1 MGDIQKREMEFLRR
15 LTQKRARRELPAIRR
30 TVLRVLQ
37 HRRNVIIETGSE
49 KDHPVDLII
58 PAVLRVRRGKP
69 GLQAVIVTPNSEH
82 IAQATRL
89 LQEHWKGV
97 KGPKPS
103 VVPLSTSG
111 SARQEAGE
119 VSKKPTVVV
128 STTERLID
136 HIRRDNID
144 LSRVHLCVIEEPED
158 AEEAAPF
165 NADVEYILSKLPATP
180 QTVVFSKEHHD
191 GVQELAG
198 IMRRPALVP
207 AESWQGADRYGDGSR
222 QKHKQRQERLTVS
235 NAHLKKLSKNEALKQ
250 KVESIL
256 KDIHEDENPDELNAY
271 RKFIMKNVPFF
282 RRGYFAAYLLKYSDT
297 TKQADRDQRKSTF
310 TSVFVGIGKNRR
322 VFPRDLVGL
331 MTDVDGVDADDIGQ
345 VKILDNYS
353 FVEVANDKA
362 DKVIGALN
370 GKDYRGRR
378 LTVNYARKKD

>member
-1 MGDIQKREMEFLRR
+1 MGDTHKKEMEFLRR
-15 LTQKRARRELPAIRR
+15 LTRKRGRRELPAIRR
-30 TVLRVLQ
+30 AVLRVLQ
-37 HRRNVIIETGSE
+37 HRRNVIVETGSIE
-49 KDHPVDLII
+49 DHPVDLAI
-58 PAVLRVRRGKP
+58 PTVLRVRRGKP
-69 GLQAVIVTPNSEH
+69 GTQAVIVTQNSRH
-82 IAQATRL
+82 ITHSAGL
-89 LQEHWKGV
+89 LQEYWKGS
-97 KGPKPS
+97 KGPAPS

-119 VSKKPTVVV
+119 VSKKPAVVV

-158 AEEAAPF
+158 VDEASTF

-180 QTVVFSKEHHD
+180 QTVVFAKEHHE
-191 GVQELAG
+191 GVEELAG

-207 AESWQGADRYGDGSR
+207 VDSWQGAERYGDG

-235 NAHLKKLSKNEALKQ
+235 NAHLKQLSKNETLKR

-271 RKFIMKNVPFF
+271 RQFIKRNVPFF
-282 RRGYFAAYLLKYSDT
+282 RRGYFAAYLLKYSDS

-310 TSVFVGIGKNRR
+310 TSVFVGVGKNRR

-331 MTDVDGVDADDIGQ
+331 MTDVDGVEADDIGQ
-345 VKILDNYS
+345 IKILDNYS
-353 FVEVANDKA
+353 FVEVANTKVEQ
-362 DKVIGALN
+362 VIGALN

-378 LTVNYARKKD
+378 LNVNYARKKD